1 MSQPFKSI
9 ASQAWIVDAW
19 TQKPLSSTR
28 TKGIIFRG
36 TTLFGKRENLSRVV
50 LSAHSCDNGRSR
62 AGLGYRIWPTD
73 SQATF
78 DGWLL
83 RGLAAD
89 DPLLCQAGYARSP
102 GPVRLLLLFT
112 VVFVLVG
119 AFDTLGASL
128 PRTDQRLA

>member
-1 MSQPFKSI
+1 M
-9 ASQAWIVDAW
+9 
-19 TQKPLSSTR
+19 
-28 TKGIIFRG
+28 
-36 TTLFGKRENLSRVV
+36 RVV

-62 AGLGYRIWPTD
+62 VGLGHSSGYRIWPTD